1 MSRVG
6 DVFKRLGGSSKAATG
21 QKLAIGGKA
30 ARIQNQKNRSEG
42 GRNVKLQQARGIQ
55 QPQQSA
61 PRVTPGGKKKNAAK
75 VSGRGSNM
83 ILFIFVFVV
92 IVIL

>member
-30 ARIQNQKNRSEG
+30 SRIQNQRNRQEG

-55 QPQQSA
+55 SA
-61 PRVTPGGKKKNAAK
+61 RVTPVAGKKKNIAK
-75 VSGRGSNM
+75 VSGRG
-83 ILFIFVFVV
+83 ILS
-92 IVIL
+92 